1 MSSFSGSRSGEEIG
15 MFILYGPQEQYH
27 LSHGLNDV
35 RADYFGLEAQLGFHV
50 LIVETY
56 SHSYIGAVDP

>member
-15 MFILYGPQEQYH
+15 MFILYVPQEQYH

-35 RADYFGLEAQLGFHV
+35 RADY
-50 LIVETY
+50 
-56 SHSYIGAVDP
+56 